1 MGHDNVTTFAR
12 ELGVP
17 VEKLLTQLKE
27 AGVAVTAAD
36 SPLTAADKAR
46 LLDFLKRQHG
56 AGDEKRITLK
66 RKETTAIR
74 ATDASGRARTVQ
86 VEVRKKRVL
95 VKKEEVLAKTQEERA
110 KLQAA
115 LRGGET
121 QPAAAPTPLPQSDT
135 AAQATVAP
143 AEPAEV
149 SFQPITPEAA
159 QTQPQP
165 AAPRAPEVGGV
176 TSAEASPEPSASPGP
191 VALKEPVAAAS
202 VADQAAAKPM
212 KTEQSALSA
221 KREKEG
227 AKRET
232 PTASSEKR
240 SEDALATLQPTA
252 KRAGERTLHAVL
264 SAEEIERRRAEA
276 ERQAKLRAIQ
286 ESELRA
292 RREREAARLAVKQ
305 QADEPEKIR
314 AANAAT
320 ISLAQGAAATRAV
333 AEAVTGEVATKSKE
347 KDKSKKSKEKE
358 REEKEKTARKSGLKV
373 RAFDD
378 VDDSWKGKGVK
389 KKSGRRAGDESHA
402 FQAPAEPVVREVHVP
417 ETITVSELA
426 HAMAV
431 KAVDLIKT
439 LMRMGVMATINQV
452 LDQETAML
460 AVEEMGHK
468 ALAAQ
473 LDDPDA
479 FLEHFGEE
487 LDRTPEPRP
496 PVVTV
501 MGHVD
506 HGKTSLL
513 DYIRRTKVA
522 AGEAGGITQHI
533 GAYHVETPRGV
544 VTFLDTPGHEAFTA
558 MRARGAQATDVV
570 VLVVAA
576 DDGVMP
582 QTREA
587 IHHARAANVPIVVA
601 INKIDKPEANPDR
614 VRQELVAEGVI
625 PEAYGGDT
633 IFVEVSAK
641 TGQGIDELLESILLV
656 AEVLELKAPKSGP
669 AKGVVIEARL
679 DRGRG
684 PVATVLVQSG
694 SLKRGDVVLAGAT
707 WGRVR
712 AMLDE
717 AGRSIEEA
725 APSMPAEILGLEEV
739 PQAGETFYVL
749 PDERKAREIALY
761 RQGKYREQKLAK
773 SQAVKLEN
781 LFEQM
786 SQGEVKKL
794 PIIVKADVQGSAEAL
809 SQALLKL
816 STDEV
821 QVQIVH
827 SGVGGITESDVNLAQ
842 ASGAIII
849 GFNVRADANARKLAE
864 TFGVDIRYYNIIY
877 DAVDEVK
884 AAMVGLLAPEQKEE
898 TLGLVEIRQIF
909 RVPKVGVVAGCY
921 VQEGVVRRNARVRVL
936 RDNVVIFDGEID
948 SLKRFKEDVREVKA
962 GYECGLSIKNFQEIK
977 EGDQLEIYEVKE
989 VARTL

>member
-1 MGHDNVTTFAR
+1 MDTENVKAFAQ

-17 VEKLLTQLKE
+17 VAKLITQLRE
-27 AGVAVTAAD
+27 AGVAAEGPD
-36 SPLTAADKAR
+36 SPLTADDKAK
-46 LLDFLKRQHG
+46 LLDYLKRQHG
-56 AGDEKRITLK
+56 AAGEKRITLK

-95 VKKEEVLAKTQEERA
+95 VKKEAILAKTQEEKA
-110 KLQAA
+110 KVEAA
-115 LRGGET
+115 LRAGET
-121 QPAAAPTPLPQSDT
+121 PPPAPSVSEPQAHALGAAKTETAHATLPAAEAVAQPSKKIPESARTQTEAVGSSTTEEKAAVPQGDVTDVSAQAESNAPTE
-135 AAQATVAP
+135 AAQ
-143 AEPAEV
+143 
-149 SFQPITPEAA
+149 PEAA
-159 QTQPQP
+159 PQ
-165 AAPRAPEVGGV
+165 APEADGKTQRV
-176 TSAEASPEPSASPGP
+176 AEPG
-191 VALKEPVAAAS
+191 KG
-202 VADQAAAKPM
+202 
-212 KTEQSALSA
+212 SA
-221 KREKEG
+221 KRK
-227 AKRET
+227 AKAQKAEEAK
-232 PTASSEKR
+232 PTEAV
-240 SEDALATLQPTA
+240 A
-252 KRAGERTLHAVL
+252 KDRTLHPVL
-264 SAEEIERRRAEA
+264 SPEELERRRLEA

-286 ESELRA
+286 EAELRE
-292 RREREAARLAVKQ
+292 RRAREAARQAAKQ
-305 QADEPEKIR
+305 AEAAEK
-314 AANAAT
+314 
-320 ISLAQGAAATRAV
+320 AAAEEEKKPEADSSALSETPAAV
-333 AEAVTGEVATKSKE
+333 AADAAKKAKE
-347 KDKSKKSKEKE
+347 KGKKNKEKE
-358 REEKEKTARKSGLKV
+358 REERANRKGGLKV
-373 RAFDD
+373 RALDD
-378 VDDSWKGKGVK
+378 GESGWKGKGTK
-389 KKSGRRAGDESHA
+389 KKGTKRQQRDEAHG
-402 FQAPAEPVVREVHVP
+402 FQAPAEPIVREVHVP
-417 ETITVSELA
+417 ETITVAELA

-439 LMRMGVMATINQV
+439 LMKLGVMATINQV

-468 ALAAQ
+468 AVAAK

-479 FLEHFGEE
+479 FLETFGAE

-533 GAYHVETPRGV
+533 GAYHVETPKGV

-587 IHHARAANVPIVVA
+587 IHHAKAAGVPIVVA
-601 INKIDKPEANPDR
+601 VNKIDKPEANPDR

-625 PEAYGGDT
+625 PEEYGGDT
-633 IFVEVSAK
+633 IFVNVSAK
-641 TGQGIDELLESILLV
+641 TGQGIDDLLESILLV
-656 AEVLELKAPKSGP
+656 AEVLELKAPKTGP
-669 AKGVVIEARL
+669 AKGLVIEARL

-694 SLKRGDVVLAGAT
+694 TLHKGDVVLAGAT

-717 AGRSIEEA
+717 TGRQIDEAG
-725 APSMPAEILGLEEV
+725 PSMPAEILGLEEV
-739 PQAGETFYVL
+739 PQAGEAFYVL

-773 SQAVKLEN
+773 SQALKLEN
-781 LFEQM
+781 LFDQM
-786 SQGEVKKL
+786 GQGDVKKL

-809 SQALLKL
+809 SQALTKL

-821 QVQIVH
+821 QVQVVH
-827 SGVGGITESDVNLAQ
+827 TGVGGITESDVNLAQ
-842 ASGAIII
+842 ASGAVII

-864 TFGVDIRYYNIIY
+864 TYDVDIRYYNIIY

-884 AAMVGLLAPEQKEE
+884 AAMAGLLSPERKEE
-898 TLGLVEIRQIF
+898 TLGLVEVRQTF
-909 RVPKVGVVAGCY
+909 RVPKVGTVAGCY
-921 VQEGVVRRNARVRVL
+921 VLEGVVRRNARVRVL
-936 RDNVVIFDGEID
+936 RDNVVIYEGELD

-962 GYECGLSIKNFQEIK
+962 GYECGLSIKNFQDIK
-977 EGDQLEIYEVKE
+977 EGDQIEVFEVKE

>member
-1 MGHDNVTTFAR
+1 MDSENVKAFAE

-17 VEKLLTQLKE
+17 VAKLLAQLKE
-27 AGVAVTAAD
+27 AGVPATGPE
-36 SPLTAADKAR
+36 SPLTASDKAK
-46 LLDFLKRQHG
+46 LLEHLKRQHG
-56 AGDEKRITLK
+56 GGEEKRITLK

-95 VKKEEVLAKTQEERA
+95 VKKEEIVAKTQEERA
-110 KLQAA
+110 KLEAA
-115 LRGGET
+115 LRASASPPQTPEAPLPERPQPVEEAAATAQQQGEKTPPEERMTAPEPAPVVEQVAPPVESKGEGADRSRVPEGKEATEGQT
-121 QPAAAPTPLPQSDT
+121 QAQVAAERKAKQEDEKPQSSAERVGTPKKANADGKKEPEKKVTGAAAP
-135 AAQATVAP
+135 
-143 AEPAEV
+143 
-149 SFQPITPEAA
+149 
-159 QTQPQP
+159 
-165 AAPRAPEVGGV
+165 
-176 TSAEASPEPSASPGP
+176 
-191 VALKEPVAAAS
+191 
-202 VADQAAAKPM
+202 AK
-212 KTEQSALSA
+212 T
-221 KREKEG
+221 
-227 AKRET
+227 
-232 PTASSEKR
+232 
-240 SEDALATLQPTA
+240 D
-252 KRAGERTLHAVL
+252 RTLHPVL
-264 SAEEIERRRAEA
+264 SPEELERRRQEA

-286 ESELRA
+286 EAELRE
-292 RREREAARLAVKQ
+292 RRAREAARQAAKEALAEK
-305 QADEPEKIR
+305 AAEEKPEEP
-314 AANAAT
+314 
-320 ISLAQGAAATRAV
+320 AV
-333 AEAVTGEVATKSKE
+333 AIAPAPESGTTEAESAAKNKE
-347 KDKSKKSKEKE
+347 KEKAKKSKEKE
-358 REEKEKTARKSGLKV
+358 REERAARKGGLKV
-373 RAFDD
+373 RALDD
-378 VDDSWKGKGVK
+378 GDSSWKGKAGK
-389 KKSGRRAGDESHA
+389 KKNGKRQAHEEEHG
-402 FQAPAEPVVREVHVP
+402 FQAPTEPVVREVHVP
-417 ETITVSELA
+417 ETITVAELA

-431 KAVDLIKT
+431 KGVDLIKT
-439 LMRMGVMATINQV
+439 LMKMGVMATINQV

-468 ALAAQ
+468 AVAAK

-479 FLEHFGEE
+479 FLESFGAD

-513 DYIRRTKVA
+513 DTIRRTKVA

-533 GAYHVETPRGV
+533 GAYHVETPKGV

-601 INKIDKPEANPDR
+601 VNKIDKPDANPER

-625 PEAYGGDT
+625 PEEYGGDT
-633 IFVEVSAK
+633 IFVNVSAK
-641 TGQGIDELLESILLV
+641 TGQGIDELLDSILLV

-669 AKGVVIEARL
+669 AKGLVIEARL

-694 SLKRGDVVLAGAT
+694 TLKRGDVVLAGAT

-717 AGRSIEEA
+717 NGRQITEAG
-725 APSMPAEILGLEEV
+725 PSMPAEILGLEEV
-739 PQAGETFYVL
+739 PQAGEAFYVL

-773 SQAVKLEN
+773 NQALKLEN
-781 LFEQM
+781 LFDQM
-786 SQGEVKKL
+786 GQGDVKKL
-794 PIIVKADVQGSAEAL
+794 PIIIKADVQGSAEAL
-809 SQALLKL
+809 SQALAKL

-821 QVQIVH
+821 QVQVVH
-827 SGVGGITESDVNLAQ
+827 AGVGGITESDVNLAQ
-842 ASGAIII
+842 ASRAVII

-864 TFGVDIRYYNIIY
+864 TFDVDIRYYNIIY
-877 DAVDEVK
+877 DAVDEIK
-884 AAMVGLLAPEQKEE
+884 AAMAGLLSPERKEE
-898 TLGLVEIRQIF
+898 TLGLVEVRQTF
-909 RVPKVGVVAGCY
+909 HVPKVGTVAGCY
-921 VQEGVVRRNARVRVL
+921 VLEGLVRRNARVRVL
-936 RDNVVIFDGEID
+936 RDNIVIHEGELD

-962 GYECGLSIKNFQEIK
+962 GYECGLSIKNFQDIR
-977 EGDQLEIYEVKE
+977 EGDQIEVFEVKE

>member
-1 MGHDNVTTFAR
+1 MNHDNVITFAQ

-27 AGVAVTAAD
+27 AGVTVTGAD
-36 SPLTAADKAR
+36 SPLTASDKAR

-110 KLQAA
+110 RIQAA
-115 LRGGET
+115 LRSGET
-121 QPAAAPTPLPQSDT
+121 QPAATPQPQSKA
-135 AAQATVAP
+135 AAQATVPP
-143 AEPAEV
+143 AERAEASLQSITSGAV
-149 SFQPITPEAA
+149 QIQPV
-159 QTQPQP
+159 
-165 AAPRAPEVGGV
+165 APPVPDVGGV
-176 TSAEASPEPSASPGP
+176 TSIEASPKLPTSSEPVTPE
-191 VALKEPVAAAS
+191 EPVATET

-212 KTEQSALSA
+212 ETERFVSST
-221 KREKEG
+221 KSEKGG
-227 AKRET
+227 AKRGI
-232 PTASSEKR
+232 PTASPEKR
-240 SEDALATLQPTA
+240 SEEAIPAVPQSTA
-252 KRAGERTLHAVL
+252 KAAGKRTLHAVL
-264 SAEEIERRRAEA
+264 SAEEIERRRMEA

-292 RREREAARLAVKQ
+292 RREREAARLAAKQ
-305 QADEPEKIR
+305 QADEAEKIR
-314 AANAAT
+314 VANAAAAA
-320 ISLAQGAAATRAV
+320 ISSAQGVLAAA
-333 AEAVTGEVATKSKE
+333 AVTDAATTSKSKE

-358 REEKEKTARKSGLKV
+358 REEKEKSARKAGLKV
-373 RAFDD
+373 RVFDD
-378 VDDSWKGKGVK
+378 IDGSWKEKGVK
-389 KKSGRRAGDESHA
+389 KKSGRRGSNEPHG
-402 FQAPAEPVVREVHVP
+402 FQVPAEPVVREVHVP
-417 ETITVSELA
+417 ETITVGELA

-468 ALAAQ
+468 AVAAQ

-479 FLEHFGEE
+479 FLETFGEE

-601 INKIDKPEANPDR
+601 VNKIDKPEANPDR

-625 PEAYGGDT
+625 PEEYGGDT
-633 IFVEVSAK
+633 IFVNVSAK

-656 AEVLELKAPKSGP
+656 AEVLELNAPKSGP
-669 AKGVVIEARL
+669 AKGLVIEARL

-684 PVATVLVQSG
+684 PVATMLVQSG
-694 SLKRGDVVLAGAT
+694 TLHRGDIVLAGTT

-717 AGRSIEEA
+717 AGRQIDEA
-725 APSMPAEILGLEEV
+725 GPSMPAEILGLEEV

-786 SQGEVKKL
+786 GQGEVKKL

-809 SQALLKL
+809 SQALSKL
-816 STDEV
+816 STEEV

-827 SGVGGITESDVNLAQ
+827 VGVGGITESDVNLAQ

-849 GFNVRADANARKLAE
+849 GFNVRADAGARKLAE
-864 TFGVDIRYYNIIY
+864 NFGVDLRYYNIIY

-884 AAMVGLLAPEQKEE
+884 AAMAGLLSPEHKEE

-909 RVPKVGVVAGCY
+909 RIPKVGVVAGCY
-921 VQEGVVRRNARVRVL
+921 VLEGVVRRNARVRVL
-936 RDNVVIFDGEID
+936 RDNVVIFEGELD